1 MKPIVIVENVSKIYA
16 KHPDAHLGYG
26 VRDLLGEVFGRR
38 ERSLREDE
46 FFAVHDV
53 SFALGRGD
61 TLALIGRNGSGKT
74 TLLRMMAELIK
85 PDAGRIMMDGRVQ
98 ALVALGAGFNAK
110 LSGRENV
117 INAAALMGLG
127 RSEAL
132 GVLDEIID
140 FSELEE
146 FIDSPVETYSSG
158 MYARLGFS
166 VSIYL
171 RPEIMLIDEILT
183 VGDHAFQNK
192 CFVRM
197 HELKK
202 QGATIVLVTHSHTQ
216 AGQLCDQALWLQR
229 GKAMRN
235 GPSKEVIKDYLA
247 FLNDEEAARVGEL
260 NRMKQER
267 AEPTSV
273 RLNSGLYG
281 AIYDDLDNLED
292 VQVDFLVAG
301 GVVNSVAMHDRLLI
315 RYRFDLNRHFPFC

>member
-1 MKPIVIVENVSKIYA
+1 
-16 KHPDAHLGYG
+16 
-26 VRDLLGEVFGRR
+26 
-38 ERSLREDE
+38 
-46 FFAVHDV
+46 
-53 SFALGRGD
+53 
-61 TLALIGRNGSGKT
+61 
-74 TLLRMMAELIK
+74 
-85 PDAGRIMMDGRVQ
+85 MDGRVQ

-171 RPEIMLIDEILT
+171 RPEILLIDEILA

-216 AGQLCDQALWLQR
+216 AGQLCDQALWL
-229 GKAMRN
+229 
-235 GPSKEVIKDYLA
+235 
-247 FLNDEEAARVGEL
+247 
-260 NRMKQER
+260 
-267 AEPTSV
+267 
-273 RLNSGLYG
+273 
-281 AIYDDLDNLED
+281 
-292 VQVDFLVAG
+292 
-301 GVVNSVAMHDRLLI
+301 
-315 RYRFDLNRHFPFC
+315 